1 VNIKIFKSEL
11 FMVERMTN
19 TKGTTMTQIHK
30 RFTAEQVKVLFQGY
44 CQGNLSR
51 SDVEEMLGIG
61 KTRFFALLKIYRQDQ
76 DAFSIAYHRSTQG
89 RLSAETESQIEQ
101 ELLREK
107 DLIADKDLPI
117 HDYNYSALVDRLK
130 KKGIQVSTTTVI
142 KRAKVLKCYKP
153 KKKSKA
159 HDQEVLTA
167 SIGDLI
173 QHDASL
179 HKWSPYATE
188 KWTLITSLDDYSRM
202 LLYADFVPEESSWA
216 HIQAA
221 QYVLQTFGL
230 PFRYYVDNLRV
241 FRFVQKRDSFW
252 RTHHLGTD
260 DVDPQWKQVLR
271 EFNID
276 VIYALSPQAKG
287 KVERPYRWLQDRIV
301 RTCALEKL
309 TDVEDVREVLREEVH
324 RYNYQQ
330 VHSTTG
336 EVPAIRFANARKAG
350 NSLFRPFTLPKPYKS
365 VKDVF
370 CLRATRTVDGY
381 RRISLDRHSIEVPK
395 VGLREDV
402 NLRLVPDFTKKILEV
417 RIWFEGKMVRSVNLP
432 LNEFRR
438 FA

>member
-1 VNIKIFKSEL
+1 
-11 FMVERMTN
+11 
-19 TKGTTMTQIHK
+19 
-30 RFTAEQVKVLFQGY
+30 
-44 CQGNLSR
+44 
-51 SDVEEMLGIG
+51 MLGIG
-61 KTRFFALLKIYRQDQ
+61 KTRFFALLKTYHQDP
-76 DAFSIAYHRSTQG
+76 DAFSIAYQRSTQG
-89 RLSAETESQIEQ
+89 RLSEGAENQIQQ
-101 ELLREK
+101 ELLRDK
-107 DLIADKDLPI
+107 ALIDDEELPI
-117 HDYNYSALVDRLK
+117 HDYNYAALVDRLK
-130 KKGIQVSTTTVI
+130 KQAIQVSTTTVI
-142 KRAKVLKCYKP
+142 KRAKALKCYKP
-153 KKKSKA
+153 KKKGKA

-188 KWTLITSLDDYSRM
+188 KWTLITSIDDYSRM
-202 LLYADFVPEESSWA
+202 LLYADFVPEENTWT

-221 QYVLQTFGL
+221 QSVLQTFGL

-260 DVDPQWKQVLR
+260 EVDPQWKQVLQ
-271 EFNID
+271 EFKVK

-309 TDVEDVREVLREEVH
+309 ISMEDARAVLREEVH

-336 EVPAIRFANARKAG
+336 EVPAIRFANAKKAG
-350 NSLFRPFTLPKPYKS
+350 NSLFRPFVLPKPYKS
-365 VKDVF
+365 SKDVF
-370 CLRATRTVDGY
+370 CLRMNRTVDGY
-381 RRISLDRHSIEVPK
+381 RRISLDQHSIEVPK
-395 VGLREDV
+395 VDVREDV
-402 NLRLVPDFTKKILEV
+402 DLRLAPDLAKNILEV
-417 RIWFEGKMVRSVNLP
+417 RIWFKDKLVHSVNLP

-438 FA
+438 FT

>member
-1 VNIKIFKSEL
+1 
-11 FMVERMTN
+11 
-19 TKGTTMTQIHK
+19 MTQVHK
-30 RFTAEQVKVLFQGY
+30 RFTEDQVKVLFQGY

-51 SDVEEMLGIG
+51 LDVEEMLGIG
-61 KTRFFALLKIYRQDQ
+61 KTRFFTLLKAYRC
-76 DAFSIAYHRSTQG
+76 DAAGFSIAYQRATPGH
-89 RLSAETESQIEQ
+89 LSAETEHRIEQ

-107 DLIADKDLPI
+107 ALVDNPELPI

-130 KKGIQVSTTTVI
+130 KKGVQVSTTTVI
-142 KRAKVLKCYKP
+142 KRAKTLQCYQP
-153 KKKSKA
+153 KKKGKV
-159 HDQEVLTA
+159 HDREVLTA
-167 SIGDLI
+167 STGDLI

-179 HKWSPYATE
+179 HKWSPFAPE

-202 LLYADFVPEESSWA
+202 LLYADLVLEENSWA

-221 QYVLQTFGL
+221 QYVLQEYGL

-252 RTHHLGTD
+252 RNHHLLTD
-260 DVDPQWKQVLR
+260 EVDPQWRQVLR
-271 EFNID
+271 EFKVE

-301 RTCALEKL
+301 RTCALEQIATLEETRK
-309 TDVEDVREVLREEVH
+309 VLREEVH

-336 EVPAIRFANARKAG
+336 EVPAIRFANAKKAG
-350 NSLFRPFTLPKPYKS
+350 NSLFRPFALPKPYQS

-370 CLRATRTVDGY
+370 CLRASRTLDGY
-381 RRISLDRHSIEVPK
+381 RRISLDRHSIEVPQ
-395 VGLREDV
+395 VDVREDV
-402 NLRLVPDFTKKILEV
+402 ELRLVPDLEKNVLEV
-417 RIWFEGKMVRSVNLP
+417 RIWFEDKMVHSVNLP

>member
-1 VNIKIFKSEL
+1 
-11 FMVERMTN
+11 
-19 TKGTTMTQIHK
+19 MTQVHK

-51 SDVEEMLGIG
+51 PDVQEMLGIG
-61 KTRFFALLKIYRQDQ
+61 KTRFFSLLKAYRQDPH
-76 DAFSIAYHRSTQG
+76 DFTIAYQRSTQG
-89 RLSAETESQIEQ
+89 RLTAETEKQIKQ
-101 ELLREK
+101 ELLRDK
-107 DLIADKDLPI
+107 ALIDDKDLPI
-117 HDYNYSALVDRLK
+117 HNYNYAALVDRLK
-130 KKGIQVSTTTVI
+130 KQGIQVSTTTVI
-142 KRAKVLKCYKP
+142 KRAKALNCYKP
-153 KKKSKA
+153 KKKRKA
-159 HDQEVLTA
+159 HDQEVLTT

-179 HKWSPYATE
+179 HKWSPFATE
-188 KWTLITSLDDYSRM
+188 KWTLITSIDDYSRM
-202 LLYADFVPEESSWA
+202 LLYADFVREENTWT

-221 QYVLQTFGL
+221 QSVLQTFGL

-252 RTHHLGTD
+252 RIHHLGTD
-260 DVDPQWKQVLR
+260 DVDPQWKQVLQD
-271 EFNID
+271 FKVK

-309 TDVEDVREVLREEVH
+309 ISMEDARAVLHEEVH
-324 RYNYQQ
+324 RYNFQQ

-336 EVPAIRFANARKAG
+336 EVPAIRFANAKKMG
-350 NSLFRPFTLPKPYKS
+350 NSLFRPFALPKPYKS

-381 RRISLDRHSIEVPK
+381 RKISIDRHVIEVPK
-395 VGLREDV
+395 VDIREEVD
-402 NLRLVPDFTKKILEV
+402 LRLVPDFAQNVMEI
-417 RIWFEGKMVRSVNLP
+417 RIWFMEKMVHSVNLP

>member
-1 VNIKIFKSEL
+1 
-11 FMVERMTN
+11 
-19 TKGTTMTQIHK
+19 MTQVHK

-51 SDVEEMLGIG
+51 SEVEEMLGIG
-61 KTRFFALLKIYRQDQ
+61 KTRFFALLKTYRQDPG
-76 DAFSIAYHRSTQG
+76 AFSIEYHRATQG
-89 RLSAETESQIEQ
+89 RLSEEAESQIKR

-107 DLIADKDLPI
+107 ALIDDKDLPI
-117 HDYNYSALVDRLK
+117 HDYNYAALVDRLK
-130 KKGIQVSTTTVI
+130 KKGVQVSTTTVI

-153 KKKSKA
+153 KKKGKA
-159 HDQEVLTA
+159 HDREVLTA

-179 HKWSPYATE
+179 HKWSPYAEE
-188 KWTLITSLDDYSRM
+188 KWTLITSIDDYSRM
-202 LLYADFVPEESSWA
+202 LLYADFVPEENSWT

-221 QYVLQTFGL
+221 QSVLQTFGL

-241 FRFVQKRDSFW
+241 FRFIQKRDSFW

-260 DVDPQWKQVLR
+260 EVDPQWRQVLR
-271 EFNID
+271 QFKVE

-301 RTCALEKL
+301 RTCALDKL
-309 TDVEDVREVLREEVH
+309 SSLEETRAVLKAEVH

-336 EVPAIRFANARKAG
+336 EVPAIRFANAKKTG
-350 NSLFRPFTLPKPYKS
+350 NSLFRPFALPKPYKS

-370 CLRATRTVDGY
+370 CLRTTRIVDGY

-395 VGLREDV
+395 VDVREDV
-402 NLRLVPDFTKKILEV
+402 DLHLVPDLAKNILEV
-417 RIWFEGKMVRSVNLP
+417 RIWFQDKMVHSVNLP
-432 LNEFRR
+432 LLEFRR